1 MEEKLSKIST
11 APIGVINKDTV
22 WTERSYLLSGAME
35 IPEDVLKGARKMQ
48 YYLHANGRYYF
59 RDDHRKI
66 SFKAD
71 GITEKLVFLKEYLIK
86 IEYLKTP
93 VNI

>member
-1 MEEKLSKIST
+1 METIAQIST
-11 APIGVINKDTV
+11 APRGAINKDTV
-22 WTERSYLLSGAME
+22 WTEHSYLLSGSIE

-48 YYLHANGRYYF
+48 YYLHANGKYYF